1 MNPEQD
7 LFGLE
12 DFLQKD
18 NSPEDNT
25 QITTTILYYSEDE
38 LKEFKKLAKVAIKK
52 QLGDNF
58 KDGNI
63 SDLILNL
70 LRNECKSN

>member
-1 MNPEQD
+1 MNPEQE

-12 DFLQKD
+12 EFLQKD

-25 QITTTILYYSEDE
+25 QITTTILYYSEAE
-38 LKEFKKLAKVAIKK
+38 LKEFKKLCKKLIKK
-52 QLGDNF
+52 QLGENF

-63 SDLILNL
+63 SDLLLKL
-70 LRNECKSN
+70 LRNECENN